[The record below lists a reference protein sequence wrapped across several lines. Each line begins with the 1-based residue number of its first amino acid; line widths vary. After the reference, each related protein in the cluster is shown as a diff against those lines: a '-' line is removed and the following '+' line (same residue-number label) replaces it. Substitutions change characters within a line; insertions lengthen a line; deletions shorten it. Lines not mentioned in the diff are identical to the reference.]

1 MGNNQDLKRE
11 LNDIANELEDIL
23 SNIGHIQHVHEV
35 DLEDEHIALDRN
47 IHRID
52 RLIEFI
58 DMNEHLKAEEV

>member
-35 DLEDEHIALDRN
+35 DLEDEHILLDKN

-58 DMNEHLKAEEV
+58 DMNEHLKAEEM